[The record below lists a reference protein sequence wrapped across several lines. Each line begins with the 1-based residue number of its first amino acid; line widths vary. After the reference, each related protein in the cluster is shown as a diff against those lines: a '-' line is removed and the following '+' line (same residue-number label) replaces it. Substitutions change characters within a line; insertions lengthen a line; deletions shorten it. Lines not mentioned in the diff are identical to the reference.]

1 MLEKKESTMEG
12 LREVELIPVK
22 NEVWY
27 KVI

>member
-12 LREVELIPVK
+12 LREVELIRVK